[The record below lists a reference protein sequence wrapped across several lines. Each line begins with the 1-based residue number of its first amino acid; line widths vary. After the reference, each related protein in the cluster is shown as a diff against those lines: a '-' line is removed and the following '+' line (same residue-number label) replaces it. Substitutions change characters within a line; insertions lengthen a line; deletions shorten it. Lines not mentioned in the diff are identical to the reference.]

1 MGDIICPCC
10 RSPMKK
16 RYIGFK
22 KDAYCPTHTYEEVY
36 RCKCMNEECENY
48 LNEMSF
54 YIVKEKKDDILY

>member
-1 MGDIICPCC
+1 MVDIICPCC
-10 RSPMKK
+10 RSPMYK

-22 KDAYCPTHTYEEVY
+22 KDAYCPIYTYEEVY

-54 YIVKEKKDDILY
+54 YIVKEIKK